1 MKTKLSYLALA
12 VFVFFFLPQCRARA
26 GDWSAEV
33 VEKVQGATVTVY
45 AFDKAGKH
53 FNQGSGFFFEE
64 SGHLIT
70 NYHVLGRAASA
81 RVKTFDGGEFTVKS
95 IVAEDPQGDIV
106 EAEVDLPGG
115 PTPYLMP
122 AELPA
127 GVGDPVMVVGSPLGV
142 AGVTSKGKVL
152 QVGEME
158 GVGECFAHDAGA
170 AHGSSGSPVVNPGG
184 EVIAMETAGLT
195 DRPGVNFAI
204 PVKRF
209 SGLTSSYRELETVKA
224 PVAR

>member
-1 MKTKLSYLALA
+1 MNKTIIHLALA
-12 VFVFFFLPQCRARA
+12 VFVFLFLPECRVRA
-26 GDWSAEV
+26 GDWSADTV
-33 VEKVQGATVTVY
+33 GKVQRATVTVY

-81 RVKTFDGGEFTVKS
+81 RVKAFDGREFTVKS
-95 IVAEDPQGDIV
+95 IVAEDRRDDIV
-106 EAEVDLPGG
+106 EAEVDLSGG
-115 PTPYLMP
+115 PTPYLMR
-122 AELPA
+122 AEVSPR
-127 GVGDPVMVVGSPLGV
+127 VGEPVMVVGSPLGM
-142 AGVTSKGKVL
+142 AGVTSEGKVL
-152 QVGEME
+152 QVGEVE
-158 GVGECFAHDAGA
+158 GLGECFAHDAGA
-170 AHGSSGSPVVNPGG
+170 SHGSSGSPVVNPGG
-184 EVIAMETAGLT
+184 EVIGMETAGLT